1 MPVVPLVVR
10 EIEQVLTSLDGVV
23 DPGEPI
29 DELSHALQGAA
40 LAVAAAAD
48 DELVV
53 ATLLHDIARSPL
65 LPAGPHER
73 VGAAWLAP
81 RLGERV
87 AWLVGAHVQAKR
99 WLVATGSYTLSAV
112 SAVSLLAQGGAS
124 TEGLPVDHPWW
135 PDALRLRRFDDA
147 AKVPGAP
154 VAPVVEVLGI
164 VARVA
169 A

>member
-1 MPVVPLVVR
+1 MQVVA
-10 EIEQVLTSLDGVV
+10 EIETVLTSLDGVV

-29 DELSHALQGAA
+29 DELAHALQAA
-40 LAVAAAAD
+40 GLAVAASAD
-48 DELVV
+48 DELVA
-53 ATLLHDIARSPL
+53 ATLLHDVARSPL
-65 LPAGPHER
+65 LPDGPHDR

-81 RLGERV
+81 RLGDRV

-99 WLVATGSYTLSAV
+99 WLVATDPSYALSPVSTLSLA
-112 SAVSLLAQGGAS
+112 AQGGA
-124 TEGLPVDHPWW
+124 TLEGLPLHHPWW
-135 PDALRLRRFDDA
+135 PDAVRLRRFDDA

-154 VAPVVEVLGI
+154 TPSVAEVLEI